1 MGDRKPL
8 IYKNAALAIIVLLP
22 LVWLLHTPAGFTGLP
37 ETSILVDADCGS
49 IARDARQQ
57 RDTSRPRTDI
67 FRPSTET
74 SWQRQELEPGIFWMH
89 SSDSLFGTPQYLNVL
104 VMDADTAAAR
114 FRLEAADRVDKP
126 HPPAEPLRRLT
137 ASEFA
142 RISDPLAVI
151 NAGFF
156 SDHPEYVSS
165 GIFKVEG
172 EVYPFMKQEPD
183 ELRFVGSSA
192 IGIDE
197 DGNWMFRNREN
208 DAWPDDW
215 PETHT
220 ALAGAHRLIEKG
232 VIPESVASE
241 SYVSTREQRHAG
253 LRHPRTAICLTDG
266 VTGHSGSRTTSGF
279 KQSGTGTRWLQHGD
293 EPPEGADNTGSS
305 RPEIIILVADGRHD
319 EAVGLTLR
327 ELAKVLLDLGCVDA
341 VNLDGGGSSTM
352 YIRDRGV
359 VNHPSGNRRFDH
371 EGERAVRTVIM
382 IQ

>member
-8 IYKNAALAIIVLLP
+8 IYKNTALAIVALLP
-22 LVWLLHTPAGFTGLP
+22 LAWLLHTPDGFTGLQVP
-37 ETSILVDADCGS
+37 SVLVDADSGS
-49 IARDARQQ
+49 IARDTRQQ
-57 RDTSRPRTDI
+57 RDASRPKTDISRPRTDI
-67 FRPSTET
+67 P
-74 SWQRQELEPGIFWMH
+74 WQRQELEPGITWMYA
-89 SSDSLFGTPQYLNVL
+89 SDSLFGAPQYLTML

-137 ASEFA
+137 ASGFA

-172 EVYPFMKQEPD
+172 EVYPFMKEEPE

-192 IGIDE
+192 IGIDRQ
-197 DGNWMFRNREN
+197 GNWLFFNRV
-208 DAWPDDW
+208 DAAWPSDW
-215 PETHT
+215 PEAHT
-220 ALAGAHRLIEKG
+220 AVAGAHRLLEGGI
-232 VIPESVASE
+232 IPEPVVSE
-241 SYVSTREQRHAG
+241 SYVSMREQRHAG

-266 VTGHSGSRTTSGF
+266 ADGHSGSRASGLQQPGTSS
-279 KQSGTGTRWLQHGD
+279 SGWQTHD
-293 EPPEGADNTGSS
+293 EPTTEADSAVSS
-305 RPEIIILVADGRHD
+305 RPEILILVADGRHD

-327 ELAKVLLDLGCVDA
+327 ELAMVMLDLGCMDA

-359 VNHPSGNRRFDH
+359 VNHPSGNGVFDN
-371 EGERAVRTVIM
+371 EGERPVRTVIM
-382 IQ
+382 IE